1 MLQTPRPWHEPEGE
15 GLYREKVIYLPLY
28 PWPQAVISN
37 HYFQEAGVPGARA
50 RVRRVAPPP
59 VLQADHR
66 GREGKVLRAAMAGAH
81 QVSGQSDGLVTTN
94 KWAIRYICYIS
105 GLAVTSAGACC

>member
-28 PWPQAVISN
+28 PWPQAVISCD
-37 HYFQEAGVPGARA
+37 YFQEAGVPGARA

-59 VLQADHR
+59 VLQADYR
-66 GREGKVLRAAMAGAH
+66 GREGEVLGASLAGAH
-81 QVSGQSDGLVTTN
+81 QVSGKSEAHNQ
-94 KWAIRYICYIS
+94 
-105 GLAVTSAGACC
+105 

>member
-28 PWPQAVISN
+28 PWPQAVIS
-37 HYFQEAGVPGARA
+37 HDYFQEAGVPGARA
-50 RVRRVAPPP
+50 RVRRVAAQT

-66 GREGKVLRAAMAGAH
+66 GREGQVLGAALAGAH
-81 QVSGQSDGLVTTN
+81 QVSH
-94 KWAIRYICYIS
+94 IFIIIIS
-105 GLAVTSAGACC
+105 VTSQT